1 MIALV
6 TDEEKCL
13 LQQQLQQ
20 QMRLI
25 GERYAVSF
33 FLRGADNL
41 ELAPV
46 VILLGTRKEPLPFG
60 LRLLRLSRMQCHG

>member
-1 MIALV
+1 MLVIALV

-13 LQQQLQQ
+13 LQQQ
-20 QMRLI
+20 MRLI
-25 GERYAVSF
+25 GERDVVPF
-33 FLRGADNL
+33 FLLCADNL

-46 VILLGTRKEPLPFG
+46 VILLGTRKEPLQFG